1 MAEEY
6 QEKRRYFRVND
17 TISLMYKLVDEQH
30 ILKHSYVSNDI
41 LSSCS
46 LATALDVLNQEAAAL
61 VPRLDKRDPDL
72 FEYLKLLDAKINLIA
87 QSLHLQQDGFTE
99 EDKREVNLSADGV
112 AFSNAEAIKV
122 DSLLELRMLLSS
134 CLALITVYAK
144 VVQCKDNAAENPEQP
159 FEIAVEYI
167 NLKEDDRELLIKH
180 VIKKQMQQLREKNAQ
195 AQI

>member
-17 TISLMYKLVDEQH
+17 TISLMYKTIDEQH
-30 ILKHSYVSNDI
+30 IQKHSYVSNDI

-46 LATALDVLNQEAAAL
+46 LATALEVLNQEAAAM
-61 VPRLDKRDPDL
+61 VPRLEKRDPDL

-112 AFSNAEAIKV
+112 AFSNGYAIQV
-122 DSLLELRMLLSS
+122 GSLLELHMLLSS
-134 CLALITVYAK
+134 CLALITVYAR
-144 VVQCKDNAAENPEQP
+144 VVQCKDTPGQP

-180 VIKKQMQQLREKNAQ
+180 VIKKQMQQLREKNAHP
-195 AQI
+195 

>member
-17 TISLMYKLVDEQH
+17 TISLMYKTIDAQH
-30 ILKHSYVSNDI
+30 IQKHSYVSNDI

-46 LATALDVLNQEAAAL
+46 LATALEVLNQEAAAM
-61 VPRLDKRDPDL
+61 VPRLEKRDPDL

-112 AFSNAEAIKV
+112 AFSNGYAIQV
-122 DSLLELRMLLSS
+122 GSLLELHMLLSS
-134 CLALITVYAK
+134 CLALITVYAR
-144 VVQCKDNAAENPEQP
+144 VVQCKDTPGQP

-180 VIKKQMQQLREKNAQ
+180 VIKKQMQQLREKNAHP
-195 AQI
+195 